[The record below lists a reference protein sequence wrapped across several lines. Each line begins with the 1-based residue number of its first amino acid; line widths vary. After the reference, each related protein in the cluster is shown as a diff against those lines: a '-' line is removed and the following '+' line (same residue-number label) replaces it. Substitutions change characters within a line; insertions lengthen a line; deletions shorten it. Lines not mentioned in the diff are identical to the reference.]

1 MSKTYRFDGDSG
13 GSRRDFKKNKKRF
26 KKQTKFEKRRSDP
39 REFDSRSDP
48 IRA

>member
-13 GSRRDFKKNKKRF
+13 CSRRYFKKNKKRF